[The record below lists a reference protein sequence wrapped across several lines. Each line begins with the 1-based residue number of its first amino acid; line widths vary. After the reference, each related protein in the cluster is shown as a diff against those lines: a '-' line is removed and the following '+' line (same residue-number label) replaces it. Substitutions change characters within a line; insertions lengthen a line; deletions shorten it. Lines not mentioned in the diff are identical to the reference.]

1 MKFNENI
8 SKNNW
13 PEKKGETKTEKMSKW
28 LLKINRDPYIENP
41 YWALVQEYLKK
52 MDGKSISMVL
62 LRRKAKGEIVVHGG
76 NLGFILMILI
86 LNWLIRQSQKKK
98 NTVSPFP
105 NYQLCQKMCVFLG
118 II

>member
-76 NLGFILMILI
+76 NLVDGQTIYY
-86 LNWLIRQSQKKK
+86 
-98 NTVSPFP
+98 V
-105 NYQLCQKMCVFLG
+105 NYWYELTDQLFEEEDEE
-118 II
+118 